1 MSQTVLIVDDDPLL
15 QSLLSSLLRSN
26 GYEVQCASDIQQAVR
41 SVQRH
46 PPDAA
51 IVDVNLSE
59 SESGLQLLV
68 IWRMQYHFPI
78 MVLSAR
84 GTPSDRITGLELGA
98 LDYVVK
104 PFEAK
109 ELLLRLKL
117 ILNRPS
123 PRIKVAPP
131 SASWSIGEWRFDTAK
146 RILVNGYES
155 IELTT
160 LEFNL
165 LNFLV
170 IRANTVVSRDQILNA
185 VHNRDR
191 HVNDRA
197 VDVLIG
203 RLRKKLPTDLLNIQ
217 AIRGSGYMLSGQIA
231 QIP

>member
-1 MSQTVLIVDDDPLL
+1 MTQTVLIVDDDPLL
-15 QSLLSSLLRSN
+15 QSLLSSLLRNN

-41 SVQRH
+41 SVQRR

-51 IVDVNLSE
+51 IVDVNLGE

-68 IWRMQYHFPI
+68 MWRMQYHFPI
-78 MVLSAR
+78 MVLSSR

-104 PFEAK
+104 PFEPK
-109 ELLLRLKL
+109 ELLLRLKI
-117 ILNRPS
+117 ILTRPS
-123 PRIKVAPP
+123 PRVETVAPP
-131 SASWSIGEWRFDTAK
+131 ISWTIGDWLFDTAK
-146 RILVNGYES
+146 RILVNGGVS

-170 IRANTVVSRDQILNA
+170 TRANTVVSREQILNA

-203 RLRKKLPTDLLNIQ
+203 RLRKKLPSDLLNIQ

-231 QIP
+231 QTA

>member
-15 QSLLSSLLRSN
+15 QSLLGSLLRHN
-26 GYEVQCASDIQQAVR
+26 GYQVQSASDIQQAVR

-51 IVDVNLSE
+51 IVDVDLGE

-68 IWRMQYHFPI
+68 MWRLQHHFPI
-78 MVLSAR
+78 MVLSSR
-84 GTPSDRITGLELGA
+84 GTASDRITGLELGA

-104 PFEAK
+104 PFEPK

-117 ILNRPS
+117 ILARGPTRPEA
-123 PRIKVAPP
+123 VPP
-131 SASWSIGEWRFDTAK
+131 PASWRLGDWLFDTAK
-146 RILVNGYES
+146 HLLVKGEVR

-165 LNFLV
+165 LHFLV
-170 IRANTVVSRDQILNA
+170 ARANTVVSREQILNA
-185 VHNRDR
+185 VHHRDR

-203 RLRKKLPTDLLNIQ
+203 RLRKKLPAGLLHIQ
-217 AIRGSGYMLSGQIA
+217 AVRGSGYMLSGEIA
-231 QIP
+231 QTA